1 MDRSSPSDCNG
12 PDGKKGEIGMA
23 QVKKSSFIGKSLS
36 LSAAKITSMVLSLV
50 TTMLLEKP
58 IIAVVSGNLG
68 ESEVAQVMK
77 ETRLGFCFEE
87 VDGKAGEEKLFAY
100 LCQDWNRCRKGL
112 PPDFHPKKDVI
123 RQYDWEYLIEKFE
136 ELV

>member
-1 MDRSSPSDCNG
+1 MPHGRLSRKDCLALQSDSRFLLLSTWNDKREKG
-12 PDGKKGEIGMA
+12 VFPGKFLEY
-23 QVKKSSFIGKSLS
+23 
-36 LSAAKITSMVLSLV
+36 
-50 TTMLLEKP
+50 MLLEKP